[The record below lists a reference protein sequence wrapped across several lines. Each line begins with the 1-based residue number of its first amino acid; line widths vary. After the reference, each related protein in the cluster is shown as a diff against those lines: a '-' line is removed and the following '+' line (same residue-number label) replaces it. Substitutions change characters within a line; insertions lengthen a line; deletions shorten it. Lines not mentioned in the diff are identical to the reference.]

1 MDIAKDHIEQILAK
15 IEDPISQGDLVK
27 AGRVAKIEI
36 SQGAEVTILLRFPSS
51 LQADQKSNLIF
62 RCVQEIQAQHA
73 EAQVHVHV
81 ETALRD
87 VPQARQILPHVANII
102 AIGSGKG
109 GVGKSTVSTNLAM
122 ALKEK
127 GFRVGLLDAD
137 LYGPSIPAMLG
148 LEGQRP
154 KVQDIGGK
162 TRIIPLEGHGISVMS
177 IGFVVEPEQAVVLR
191 GPRLAGIIKQFI
203 LECQWPALDYLLI
216 DLPPG
221 TGDIQLTLV
230 QTVPVTGAVIV
241 TTPQKIAVIDAVKA
255 LNMFRLP
262 SINVPILGI
271 VENMAW
277 FTPKPHPDEKYHLF
291 GQGGGERLAEMGE
304 TKLLGQI
311 PLIQDV
317 TAGGEEGL
325 PSYRNT
331 EHTETR
337 RNFESLANELIDAVD
352 RRNSGRAAT
361 EPVQIKG

>member
-1 MDIAKDHIEQILAK
+1 
-15 IEDPISQGDLVK
+15 
-27 AGRVAKIEI
+27 
-36 SQGAEVTILLRFPSS
+36 
-51 LQADQKSNLIF
+51 
-62 RCVQEIQAQHA
+62 
-73 EAQVHVHV
+73 
-81 ETALRD
+81 
-87 VPQARQILPHVANII
+87 
-102 AIGSGKG
+102 
-109 GVGKSTVSTNLAM
+109 
-122 ALKEK
+122 
-127 GFRVGLLDAD
+127 
-137 LYGPSIPAMLG
+137 
-148 LEGQRP
+148 
-154 KVQDIGGK
+154 
-162 TRIIPLEGHGISVMS
+162 VMS